1 MLHAQST
8 GRTPAHPAPV
18 LYACCACWDIPLCTL
33 TNHRPVLTPFSQ
45 STSSPHH
52 CMQLHANVHAHTC
65 GHWTHA
71 SSPSAHQIPPN
82 PRAPESQVPAAQSHT
97 ISSQGLHEVHSCSC
111 TRMTRE
117 LTTEHPHQVPSA
129 WHLVTG
135 NSLPPEMAVRT
146 VSCTREDGGC
156 GPYSE
161 EWCLAHTGRL
171 WEQLAVKGPEMLRW
185 PAHRDPRAPLE
196 AETATLRDPERLLGG
211 DLWQVAC
218 STRSARLPSS
228 SIRSKDH
235 RLLVPLFP
243 LSATWGEWNRTQAG
257 LHSPGEAHGKSKQR
271 LWTWK
276 MMGWGGPAPLV
287 PRGLS

>member
-1 MLHAQST
+1 MDPPQTQPRHHSWELTGRAPITSYSRAWVQVAGRCPRRPGMLHAQST

-146 VSCTREDGGC
+146 VSCTRE
-156 GPYSE
+156 
-161 EWCLAHTGRL
+161 TG
-171 WEQLAVKGPEMLRW
+171 AVAL
-185 PAHRDPRAPLE
+185 
-196 AETATLRDPERLLGG
+196 
-211 DLWQVAC
+211 
-218 STRSARLPSS
+218 TR
-228 SIRSKDH
+228 RSGAWH
-235 RLLVPLFP
+235 
-243 LSATWGEWNRTQAG
+243 TQADSG
-257 LHSPGEAHGKSKQR
+257 NSWQSRDLR
-271 LWTWK
+271 C
-276 MMGWGGPAPLV
+276 
-287 PRGLS
+287 